1 MKITTNNQP
10 RPLLYGWQLPE
21 SARGEFDYYDNDAFN
36 EASFFYYKGEW
47 YDLGCF
53 TRCSIPRND
62 EIGPWDGCHAQTM
75 FSWLMVKLVELND
88 GPGVIVAYCYQ

>member
-21 SARGEFDYYDNDAFN
+21 SARAEFDYHDEESFND
-36 EASFFYYKGEW
+36 ASFFCYKGQW

-53 TRCSIPRND
+53 TRSTVS
-62 EIGPWDGCHAQTM
+62 GWDGEIAELY
-75 FSWLMVKLVELND
+75 FAGLLVKLVEMHD
-88 GPGVIVAYCYQ
+88 GPGVIVGRWFSE